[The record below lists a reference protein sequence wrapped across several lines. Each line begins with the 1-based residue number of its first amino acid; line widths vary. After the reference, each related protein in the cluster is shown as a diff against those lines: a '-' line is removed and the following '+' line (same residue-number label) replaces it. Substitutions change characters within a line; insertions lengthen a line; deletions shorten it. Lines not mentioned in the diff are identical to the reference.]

1 MNWKSIVIVFIILSY
16 LVYGMKNMLLIR
28 KINISLETDDNKQEK
43 IVKLRRKVMLWF
55 IFSAFLI
62 IILFLLELL
71 GDNAPK

>member
-1 MNWKSIVIVFIILSY
+1 
-16 LVYGMKNMLLIR
+16 MKNMLLIR